1 MGPANSNA
9 VYAQGYLLFLRDQT
23 LMAQP
28 FDNRR
33 LELKGQAAGV
43 AEQVDVVRTGATLV
57 GFSAS
62 ADILALPPSDER
74 DLQLAWYDRAGNV
87 VGTIGEP
94 GAYQHLAISPEGT
107 RMAVTK
113 GSEAGRGSNLWLLD
127 LSRDA
132 ASARF
137 SFGSLVD
144 SGPVWSPD
152 GSRIVFSSNR
162 DGPFNLYQKPVNGVK
177 DEELLLKSSEDNVAT
192 SWSRDGRFLLYTV
205 VPSKGKGEIWVLPM
219 EGDRKPVA
227 FLATRFN
234 ESQAQFSP
242 DRHWVAYTSDES
254 GHNEVYVGSFSM
266 NSAGTAAVAGGKWP
280 ISNGGGTA
288 PHWRAD
294 GRELFYDRDANDTM
308 AVEIATI
315 PSFRAGIP
323 HPLGSSPFRAWD
335 SAADGKRFIAPG
347 IKRGQQP
354 ATVVLNWQAGLK
366 K

>member
-1 MGPANSNA
+1 M
-9 VYAQGYLLFLRDQT
+9 LFR
-23 LMAQP
+23 
-28 FDNRR
+28 
-33 LELKGQAAGV
+33 
-43 AEQVDVVRTGATLV
+43 
-57 GFSAS
+57 S
-62 ADILALPPSDER
+62 
-74 DLQLAWYDRAGNV
+74 
-87 VGTIGEP
+87 
-94 GAYQHLAISPEGT
+94 
-107 RMAVTK
+107 
-113 GSEAGRGSNLWLLD
+113 
-127 LSRDA
+127 
-132 ASARF
+132 
-137 SFGSLVD
+137 
-144 SGPVWSPD
+144 
-152 GSRIVFSSNR
+152 
-162 DGPFNLYQKPVNGVK
+162 
-177 DEELLLKSSEDNVAT
+177 AT

-347 IKRGQQP
+347 IMRGQQP